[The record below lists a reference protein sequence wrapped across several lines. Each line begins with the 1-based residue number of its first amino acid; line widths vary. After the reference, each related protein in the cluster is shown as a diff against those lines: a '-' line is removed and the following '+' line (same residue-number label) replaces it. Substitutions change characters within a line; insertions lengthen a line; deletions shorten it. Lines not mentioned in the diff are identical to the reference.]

1 VVEVDGPVGLSG
13 MFGAGEGGEGEG
25 VEGCPLSAEGGGRG
39 EIDGHGGAVMGIMK
53 DTGCKDSVL
62 CTERWRLSPI
72 CTVIRRAASQS
83 YLHAGCCA
91 LSLSSTD
98 EGSQQHPCGLRR

>member
-13 MFGAGEGGEGEG
+13 VFGAGEGGEGEG

-53 DTGCKDSVL
+53 DSGC
-62 CTERWRLSPI
+62 
-72 CTVIRRAASQS
+72 
-83 YLHAGCCA
+83 
-91 LSLSSTD
+91 
-98 EGSQQHPCGLRR
+98 